1 MSAARDSDTEGRMSF
16 TRPVLVT
23 GATGFIG
30 RRLVARLL
38 DEGAAVRALVL
49 EGDPGEAHLLPKGSV
64 EVIRGSVAD
73 ARVVTQAAQGAEVVF
88 HLAAVVG
95 DWAPEELFRTVTI
108 EGTRNV
114 LSAAAEAG
122 ARAVLASSIVV
133 YGDAIGR
140 AVCAEDQPFGEP
152 AGAYSRSKQEQERIA
167 ADLGRRSG
175 LAVTTLRLAN
185 VFGPGSRPW
194 VEMAIEQLKSGAP
207 ALIGRGDQNAGLCY
221 VDNAVE
227 GFLRA
232 ALTPSS
238 AGRAYNVNDA
248 SDIPWRRYFEDL
260 ARASGSR
267 PPGALPLPLAKIA
280 ARVCEGAWSAFNLKG
295 RPPVTR
301 EALNLVSSH
310 HRIPIERARRELGF
324 EPKVSYEE
332 GMERVKESL
341 RRA

>member
-1 MSAARDSDTEGRMSF
+1 MSF

-38 DEGAAVRALVL
+38 TEGVRVRALVL
-49 EGDPGEAHLLPKGSV
+49 EGDPGEAHLPKGSV
-64 EVIRGSVAD
+64 EIVRGSVTDRSSVERATEGVE
-73 ARVVTQAAQGAEVVF
+73 AVF

-95 DWAPEELFRTVTI
+95 DWAPEELFRSVTI

-114 LSAAAEAG
+114 LSAAAEAK

-140 AVCAEDQPFGEP
+140 AECSEDHPFGEP
-152 AGAYSRSKQEQERIA
+152 VGAYSRSKQEQERIA
-167 ADLGRRSG
+167 VDLGRRAG
-175 LAVTTLRLAN
+175 LAVTMLRLAN

-221 VDNAVE
+221 VDNAADAFV
-227 GFLRA
+227 RA

-238 AGRAYNVNDA
+238 AGRAYNVSDA
-248 SDIPWRRYFEDL
+248 SDITWRRYFEDL

-267 PPGALPLPLAKIA
+267 PPGSLPLPLAKIA
-280 ARVCEGAWSAFNLKG
+280 ARACERAWSALKLKG

-301 EALNLVSSH
+301 EALNLVGSH
-310 HRIPIERARRELGF
+310 HRIPIDRARRELGF
-324 EPKVSYEE
+324 EPKVGYEE
-332 GMERVKESL
+332 GMARVKESL
-341 RRA
+341 RAP

>member
-1 MSAARDSDTEGRMSF
+1 MSF
-16 TRPVLVT
+16 SRPVLVT

-30 RRLVARLL
+30 RRLVSRLL

-49 EGDPGEAHLLPKGSV
+49 EGDPGEAHLPKKSV
-64 EVIRGSVAD
+64 EIIRGSVAD
-73 ARVVTQAAQGAEVVF
+73 RRAAAQAAEGTEVVF

-95 DWAPEELFRTVTI
+95 DWAPEELFREVTV

-133 YGDAIGR
+133 YGDALGR
-140 AVCAEDQPFGEP
+140 AECVEDRPFGEAP
-152 AGAYSRSKQEQERIA
+152 GAYSRSKQEQERIA
-167 ADLGRRSG
+167 ANLGQSKG

-207 ALIGRGDQNAGLCY
+207 ALIGRGDQNAGLCF
-221 VDNAVE
+221 VDNAAEAFV
-227 GFLRA
+227 RA

-238 AGRAYNVNDA
+238 AGRAYNVCDA
-248 SDIPWRRYFEDL
+248 SDITWRRYFEDL
-260 ARASGSR
+260 ARVSGSR
-267 PPGALPLPLAKIA
+267 PPGALPLPLATIA
-280 ARVCEGAWSAFNLKG
+280 ARACEGAWSLLRLKG

-310 HRIPIERARRELGF
+310 HRIPIDRARRELGY
-324 EPKVSYEE
+324 EPKVGYEE
-332 GMERVKESL
+332 GMARVSESL
-341 RRA
+341 KSL

>member
-1 MSAARDSDTEGRMSF
+1 MSF

-38 DEGAAVRALVL
+38 TEGAKVRALVL
-49 EGDPGEAHLLPKGSV
+49 EGDPGEARLPKDSV
-64 EVIRGSVAD
+64 EIVRGSVTDRSSVERAIEGVE
-73 ARVVTQAAQGAEVVF
+73 AVF

-95 DWAPEELFRTVTI
+95 DWAPEELFRSVTI

-114 LSAAAEAG
+114 LSAAAEAK

-140 AVCAEDQPFGEP
+140 AECSEDHPFGEP
-152 AGAYSRSKQEQERIA
+152 VGAYSRSKQEQERIA
-167 ADLGRRSG
+167 ADLGRRAG
-175 LAVTTLRLAN
+175 LAVTMLRLAN

-221 VDNAVE
+221 VDNAADAFV
-227 GFLRA
+227 RA

-238 AGRAYNVNDA
+238 AGRAYNVSDA
-248 SDIPWRRYFEDL
+248 SDITWRRYFEDL

-267 PPGALPLPLAKIA
+267 PPGSLPLPLAKIA
-280 ARVCEGAWSAFNLKG
+280 ARACERAWSALKLKG

-301 EALNLVSSH
+301 EALNLVGSH
-310 HRIPIERARRELGF
+310 HRIPIDRARRELGF
-324 EPKVSYEE
+324 EPKVGYDE
-332 GMERVKESL
+332 GMARVKESL
-341 RRA
+341 RSP

>member
-1 MSAARDSDTEGRMSF
+1 MSF

-38 DEGAAVRALVL
+38 EEGAAVRALVL
-49 EGDPGEAHLLPKGSV
+49 EGDPGEVHLPKNLPKGSI
-64 EVIRGSVAD
+64 EIARGSVSDPRA
-73 ARVVTQAAQGAEVVF
+73 ATRAAQGTEVVF

-140 AVCAEDQPFGEP
+140 AECAEDRPFGEA

-167 ADLGRRSG
+167 ADLGRRAG

-194 VEMAIEQLKSGAP
+194 VEMAIDQLKSGAP

-221 VDNAVE
+221 VDNAAEALV
-227 GFLRA
+227 RA

-248 SDIPWRRYFEDL
+248 SDVTWRRYFEDL
-260 ARASGSR
+260 ARAAGTR
-267 PPGALPLPLAKIA
+267 PPSSLPLPAAKIA
-280 ARVCEGAWSAFNLKG
+280 ARACEGVWSVLRLKG

-310 HRIPIERARRELGF
+310 HRIPIDRARRELGF
-324 EPKVSYEE
+324 EPKVGYEE
-332 GMERVKESL
+332 GMARVRESL
-341 RRA
+341 KKA

>member
-1 MSAARDSDTEGRMSF
+1 MSF

-38 DEGAAVRALVL
+38 TEGARVRALVL
-49 EGDPGEAHLLPKGSV
+49 EGDPGEAHLPRGSV
-64 EVIRGSVAD
+64 EIVRGSVTDRSSVDRATEGVE
-73 ARVVTQAAQGAEVVF
+73 AVF

-95 DWAPEELFRTVTI
+95 DWAPEELFRSVTI

-114 LSAAAEAG
+114 LSAAAEAK

-140 AVCAEDQPFGEP
+140 AVCSEDHPFGEP
-152 AGAYSRSKQEQERIA
+152 VGAYSRSKQEQERIA
-167 ADLGRRSG
+167 LDLGRRAG

-221 VDNAVE
+221 VDNAAEAFV
-227 GFLRA
+227 RA

-238 AGRAYNVNDA
+238 AGRAYNVSDA
-248 SDIPWRRYFEDL
+248 SDITWRRYFEDL

-267 PPGALPLPLAKIA
+267 PPGSLPLPLATIA
-280 ARVCEGAWSAFNLKG
+280 ARACERAWSALKLKG

-301 EALNLVSSH
+301 EALNLVGSH
-310 HRIPIERARRELGF
+310 HRIPIDRARRELGF
-324 EPKVSYEE
+324 EPKVGYEE
-332 GMERVKESL
+332 GMARVKESL
-341 RRA
+341 RAP

>member
-1 MSAARDSDTEGRMSF
+1 M
-16 TRPVLVT
+16 
-23 GATGFIG
+23 
-30 RRLVARLL
+30 
-38 DEGAAVRALVL
+38 RALVL
-49 EGDPGEAHLLPKGSV
+49 EGDPGEAFLPKNLPKNLPKGSI
-64 EVIRGSVAD
+64 EIARGSVSDPRA
-73 ARVVTQAAQGAEVVF
+73 ATRAAQGTEVVF

-140 AVCAEDQPFGEP
+140 AECAEDRPFGEA

-167 ADLGRRSG
+167 ADLGRRAG

-194 VEMAIEQLKSGAP
+194 VEMAIDQLKSGAP

-221 VDNAVE
+221 VDNAAEALV
-227 GFLRA
+227 RA

-248 SDIPWRRYFEDL
+248 SDVTWRRYFEDL
-260 ARASGSR
+260 ARAAGTRSPSS
-267 PPGALPLPLAKIA
+267 LPLPAARIA
-280 ARVCEGAWSAFNLKG
+280 ARACEGVWSVLRLKG

-310 HRIPIERARRELGF
+310 HRIPIDRARRELGF
-324 EPKVSYEE
+324 EPKVGYEE
-332 GMERVKESL
+332 GMARVRESL
-341 RRA
+341 KKA

>member
-1 MSAARDSDTEGRMSF
+1 MSF

-38 DEGAAVRALVL
+38 EEGAAVRALVL
-49 EGDPGEAHLLPKGSV
+49 EGDPGEVHLPKGSV
-64 EVIRGSVAD
+64 EIIRGSVAD
-73 ARVVTQAAQGAEVVF
+73 RSSADRAVKGADVVF

-95 DWAPEELFRTVTI
+95 DWAPEELFRQVTV

-140 AVCAEDQPFGEP
+140 AECAEDRPFGKP

-167 ADLGRRSG
+167 GDLGRRAG

-221 VDNAVE
+221 VDNAADA
-227 GFLRA
+227 FIRA

-238 AGRAYNVNDA
+238 AGRAYNVSDA
-248 SDIPWRRYFEDL
+248 SDITWRRYFEDL

-267 PPGALPLPLAKIA
+267 PPGSLPRPLAKLA
-280 ARVCEGAWSAFNLKG
+280 AHACEGLWSALGRKS
-295 RPPVTR
+295 RPPVTH

-310 HRIPIERARRELGF
+310 HRIPIDRARRELGF
-324 EPKVSYEE
+324 EPKVSYED
-332 GMERVKESL
+332 GMARVKESL
-341 RRA
+341 RAP